1 VISLD
6 SDKEEQARQII
17 VNEVDKVGIDSS
29 RIKKNG
35 CAACHVLFTLVD
47 RMHLSETDA
56 ADLLTEVLL
65 ERPELNEKFIDMVE
79 NVHMKQRMMGVTF
92 AIKTREAKDRYVLSQ
107 FKNALDELLSDAANY
122 GVDLT
127 FRKLILSHI
136 SLQLA
141 QNLGIDFH
149 AATEELYYY
158 MRKHD
163 QETHADLMA
172 LTSSILERGRHR

>member
-1 VISLD
+1 LD
-6 SDKEEQARQII
+6 PEKEEQARQII
-17 VNEVDKVGIDSS
+17 VNEISEIGIDSS
-29 RIKKNG
+29 RVKKNG

-47 RMHLSETDA
+47 KMNMSETDA

-65 ERPELNEKFIDMVE
+65 AGPELNETFIDMVE

-92 AIKTREAKDRYVLSQ
+92 AIKTREAKDKYILSQ
-107 FKNALDELLSDAANY
+107 FKNALDELLSDTANH
-122 GVDLT
+122 GIDLT
-127 FRKLILSHI
+127 LRKLILSHI
-136 SLQLA
+136 ALQLA

-163 QETHADLMA
+163 EETHANLMG
-172 LTSSILERGRHR
+172 LTGSMMERGRHR